1 MTLRL
6 GIFPNVCLLD
16 ALRWSLLGV
25 FLTPLTALLRP
36 PRDVYYTERQ
46 GWSFKWGEQSY
57 SVLALCSFFLILVTL
72 TMKAA
77 ATLLPP
83 APQTL
88 PYVFREA
95 SGRYIQ
101 PLNRTDVISRGL
113 VHTICKCGSSS
124 LFFRLLFRLRCQL
137 LQQFVLLWRNF
148 FLRLLWITLVQMLTE
163 LIFGFDFD
171 LTRLS
176 HFGKSKLSLMT
187 MDVVIFGGWMSTP
200 KASSRFST
208 C

>member
-113 VHTICKCGSSS
+113 VHTICKCGSSYFGQIRGHYFS
-124 LFFRLLFRLRCQL
+124 DCYFGLGVSSCNNLCSCDGISFFDY
-137 LQQFVLLWRNF
+137 
-148 FLRLLWITLVQMLTE
+148 
-163 LIFGFDFD
+163 FGF
-171 LTRLS
+171 LQS
-176 HFGKSKLSLMT
+176 WVKKWNKSVK
-187 MDVVIFGGWMSTP
+187 
-200 KASSRFST
+200 
-208 C
+208 